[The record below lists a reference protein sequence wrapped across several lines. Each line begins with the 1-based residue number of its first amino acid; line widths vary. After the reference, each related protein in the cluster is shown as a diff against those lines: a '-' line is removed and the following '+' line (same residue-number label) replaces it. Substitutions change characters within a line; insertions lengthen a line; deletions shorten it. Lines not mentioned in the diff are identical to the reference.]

1 MYGSTSVKRKKHHG
15 LANTCCY
22 GGLYSTKSQVNPDF
36 YNWNMVFVIYCDGSS
51 FTGMREKPIYFKDK
65 PVYFR
70 GKVILEAII
79 KDLLSRGIRDASD
92 VLLSG
97 SSAGSLAV
105 LIHADFIR
113 SKLNQK
119 TKVRALSDSGY
130 FLDIENQYGNR
141 KIRKRYT
148 RMLSAHNSTGGL
160 HQACIE
166 RLDRDE
172 HWKCLFPQ
180 YFLELIETPVFV
192 LQSAYDV
199 WQIIHNLGVVCTIPS
214 YQDMPMFSSLKLPRD
229 FVPHK
234 TTEALKKSN
243 KTSRAYRVR
252 SHASRGIAHAS
263 READHES
270 WGINHAGYLNDN
282 FVPHKKAKALRESR
296 KTSRAYR
303 VRSHASRGIAHASRG
318 AKHKYRRTSHA
329 SHGTDNEQKL
339 NTFRHKKNYWRSIP
353 ARTRTKFTA
362 KYASRASHVI
372 QPALRFN
379 PRANNQHV
387 NHRGHVL
394 SPDDYSRGTFVHTF
408 ENTRVLTSQKLR
420 RLRGE
425 KEPHSAINANAAH
438 ARERREHKKP
448 GSAQPKLREISKEQ
462 TQPYQWHWQRLYSD
476 PAFCTKDERE
486 TILTMRKF
494 TIDALKPV
502 LNKSGAG
509 IFLTSCFEHT
519 LATSGHIWTKTKV
532 GGKTLREAIADWY
545 FERPGNHTYIDP
557 ELEFGPCS
565 M

>member
-1 MYGSTSVKRKKHHG
+1 MYGSTSVERKRHHG
-15 LANTCCY
+15 GANTCCY
-22 GGLYSTKSQVNPDF
+22 GGLYSTNPQVNPDF

-79 KDLLSRGIRDASD
+79 EDLLSRGIRDASD

-105 LIHADFIR
+105 LIHADFIK

-119 TKVRALSDSGY
+119 TRVRALSDSGY
-130 FLDIENQYGNR
+130 FLDIKNQYGKR

-166 RLDRDE
+166 RLDRGE

-180 YFLELIETPVFV
+180 YFFELIETPVFV

-214 YQDMPMFSSLKLPRD
+214 YQDILMFSSLKLLRD
-229 FVPHK
+229 FVHHK
-234 TTEALKKSN
+234 TTEALRKSN
-243 KTSRAYRVR
+243 KTSRAYRVK
-252 SHASRGIAHAS
+252 SHASRRIAHAS

-270 WGINHAGYLNDN
+270 SGTNHAGNLSDN
-282 FVPHKKAKALRESR
+282 FVPHKTAKALRESR
-296 KTSRAYR
+296 KTSLAYR
-303 VRSHASRGIAHASRG
+303 VRSRASR
-318 AKHKYRRTSHA
+318 
-329 SHGTDNEQKL
+329 GTDNEQKL
-339 NTFRHKKNYWRSIP
+339 NTFHHKKNYWRSIP
-353 ARTRTKFTA
+353 ARTRTEFTA
-362 KYASRASHVI
+362 KYASRASHVPK
-372 QPALRFN
+372 PALRFN
-379 PRANNQHV
+379 PRANNHHV

-394 SPDDYSRGTFVHTF
+394 SPDNYSRGTFVRTF
-408 ENTRVLTSQKLR
+408 ENTRVLTPQKLR
-420 RLRGE
+420 RLREE
-425 KEPHSAINANAAH
+425 KELHSAINANAAH
-438 ARERREHKKP
+438 ARERGEQKKP
-448 GSAQPKLREISKEQ
+448 GSARPKLREISKEQ

-486 TILTMRKF
+486 TVLTMRNL

-532 GGKTLREAIADWY
+532 GKKTLREAIADWY

-557 ELEFGPCS
+557 ELEFGTCS